1 MTIVVGY
8 VPTPEGLAAIDHAL
22 EEAARRPTRLV
33 VINTSTGNSLVDPRY
48 ASDVDLDALRQ
59 RLTDAGVDFE
69 IRQSVTGKDASQAI
83 LEAARQG
90 NADLIV
96 IGVRRRTAVGKLL
109 LGSQAQ
115 VVLLEADCPVLAVK
129 APR

>member
-22 EEAARRPTRLV
+22 EEAERRPTRLV

>member
-22 EEAARRPTRLV
+22 EEAERRPTRLV

-48 ASDVDLDALRQ
+48 ASDVDLDTLRQ